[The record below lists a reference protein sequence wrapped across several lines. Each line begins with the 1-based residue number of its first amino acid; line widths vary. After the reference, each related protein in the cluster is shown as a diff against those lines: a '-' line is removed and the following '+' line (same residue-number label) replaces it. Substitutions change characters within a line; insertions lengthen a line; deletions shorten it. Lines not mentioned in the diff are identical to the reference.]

1 MSIAIAC
8 QKRPEGMNPR
18 AIRREGLVPV
28 VIYGHKGQESDADLV
43 VSIKDAAK
51 LLKFASV
58 DRTVVEVS
66 VPDRSWSGKA
76 LIREAQFHP
85 WKALLYHLSFFVV
98 DNQPTVDVSIPVRL
112 AGDSKVVKQGGK
124 LKQSL
129 NQLKIQCAP
138 DVIPAEIEIDIT
150 DLPAGTR
157 LLVSD
162 LVLPEGVTAKLPG
175 NLPVLVISG

>member
-1 MSIAIAC
+1 MSIAIEC
-8 QKRPEGMNPR
+8 QKRPEGLNPR

-28 VIYGHKGQESDADLV
+28 VIYGHKGAESDADLV
-43 VSIKDAAK
+43 VNLTDAAK
-51 LLKFASV
+51 LLKDAAV
-58 DRTVVEVS
+58 DRTVVEVK
-66 VPDRSWSGKA
+66 VPELSWSGKA

-98 DNQPTVDVSIPVRL
+98 ENQPTVEVIVPLRL
-112 AGDSKVVKQGGK
+112 TGESKVVKQGGK

-138 DVIPAEIEIDIT
+138 DVIPEEVEIGIT
-150 DLPAGTR
+150 DLPVGMR

-162 LVLPEGVTAKLPG
+162 LILPEGVTPKTPG
-175 NLPVLVISG
+175 NLTVLVISG